1 MPKSEKQKLKT
12 LYVAEYF
19 LKNTD
24 ENHPTT
30 IKDIIDYLETEHD
43 ILAERRS
50 VLRDILIL
58 RDDFGMDIECPTQG
72 GSYYRLLS
80 RDFELDDLKLLAECV
95 HATKFISKSKAKEL
109 VEKIGS
115 LGSNFAAEQLQ
126 EEVFLCDRV
135 KTNRKGIL
143 SNIANINYAMS
154 RRWDAQPRTPSKISF
169 QYMKYQIS
177 DVHSQVER
185 RKGAAYIVSPFKLLV
200 IQQYIE
206 NYCLRNGIGKTE
218 RIFNLTERAISKQL
232 ALVCDYLGFEGIG
245 THSFRKWYATE
256 IYKNNGYDITLVQ
269 RLLQHSSAAI
279 TQRYIGIEPQRI
291 EEAIEGHAQLL

>member
-58 RDDFGMDIECPTQG
+58 RDEFGMDIECPTQG

-185 RKGAAYIVSPFKLLV
+185 RKGAAYIVSPFKLLPFTAF
-200 IQQYIE
+200 I
-206 NYCLRNGIGKTE
+206 
-218 RIFNLTERAISKQL
+218 
-232 ALVCDYLGFEGIG
+232 
-245 THSFRKWYATE
+245 
-256 IYKNNGYDITLVQ
+256 
-269 RLLQHSSAAI
+269 SSALSK
-279 TQRYIGIEPQRI
+279 T
-291 EEAIEGHAQLL
+291 LM